1 MKKKKIAMLIAILS
15 TVIMAASAYAWLARA
30 EFGAVP
36 MGLRL
41 LEVERSPHYQHGE
54 FQNLVETQVDTGNS
68 SFFSNLLSFVL
79 DRNPRLKP
87 ATPLPSVQT
96 DLKSLSLQ
104 QDLVIWLGH
113 SSFYIQLNGKRIL
126 IDPVFS
132 TNASPVPH
140 TNSAFKGSMLYTAQ
154 DMPDIDVLLITHD
167 HWDHLDYAS
176 IRSLRTKVSEVVTG
190 LGVGA
195 HLVRWGYKES
205 RIHEA
210 DWNDEVSIA
219 DGLKIFVLPA
229 RHFSGRWLKR
239 NQTLWV
245 SFALESPER
254 RLYFSGDSGYG
265 PHFREIGKKFNG
277 FDLVALD
284 MGQYDHRWANIH
296 MFPEEA
302 AQAADELGARA
313 LMPAH
318 VGRFSIAAHDWDE
331 PFNRIQQTSRQRTW
345 KLLTPEIGEAVDLS
359 DQDQTFKKWWK
370 STP

>member
-15 TVIMAASAYAWLARA
+15 IVIMAASAYAWLARA
-30 EFGAVP
+30 DFGAAP

-41 LEVERSPHYQHGE
+41 IEVERSPHYQHGE

-87 ATPLPSVQT
+87 DAPLPSILT
-96 DLKSLSLQ
+96 DLKSLSPQ
-104 QDLVIWLGH
+104 KDVVIWLGH
-113 SSFYIQLNGKRIL
+113 SSFYIQLSGKRIL

-140 TNSAFKGSMLYTAQ
+140 TNSAFKGSLSYTAQ
-154 DMPDIDVLLITHD
+154 DMPAIDVLLITHD
-167 HWDHLDYAS
+167 HWDHLDYATV
-176 IRSLRTKVSEVVTG
+176 RSLRNKVAQVVTG
-190 LGVGA
+190 LGAGA
-195 HLVRWGYKES
+195 HLVRWGYQES
-205 RIHEA
+205 HIHEA
-210 DWNDEVSIA
+210 DWNEEVDIVN
-219 DGLKIFVLPA
+219 GLKVHVLPA

-245 SFALESPER
+245 SFALETSKW

-265 PHFREIGKKFNG
+265 PHFREIGQQFG
-277 FDLVALD
+277 SFDLVALD

-302 AQAADELGARA
+302 AQAADDLRARA

-318 VGRFSIAAHDWDE
+318 VGRFSIAAHNWDE
-331 PFNRIQQTSRQRTW
+331 PFERIERASQHRDW
-345 KLLTPEIGEAVDLS
+345 KLLTPEAGQVVDINV
-359 DQDQTFKKWWK
+359 QDQIFKKWWK